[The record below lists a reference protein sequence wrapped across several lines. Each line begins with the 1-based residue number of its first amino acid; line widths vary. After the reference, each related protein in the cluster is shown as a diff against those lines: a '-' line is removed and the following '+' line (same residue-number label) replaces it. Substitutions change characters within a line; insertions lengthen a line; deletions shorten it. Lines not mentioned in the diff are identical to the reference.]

1 MSGAKPMA
9 TPGVSET
16 KEETDGY
23 DDSPELVGSE
33 ATAYRGVATRLNYLA
48 MDRPD
53 LQFSAKEIS
62 KKMAKPRAADWSK
75 LKRLAR
81 YLVGTPRML

>member
-1 MSGAKPMA
+1 MA

-33 ATAYRGVATRLNYLA
+33 ATVATGRYKDGEQFCIIDRWKDSPDPHRRLREEWTGTTYFVE
-48 MDRPD
+48 R
-53 LQFSAKEIS
+53 SAEMKFE
-62 KKMAKPRAADWSK
+62 
-75 LKRLAR
+75 
-81 YLVGTPRML
+81 